1 MRPDFGTDGRL
12 PSALSMGTADVA
24 FHLAT
29 GGNPVPLAFTF
40 GFEGRAPTLDSVRA
54 RVAERVHQVPALRYR
69 IARDRRKFRRVDRI
83 AVDRHVHEAWL
94 PEDTDGSA
102 TSRLMLSRP
111 MSTDDRPPWDVWLVH
126 GPAERHT
133 LVYRTDHTFQ
143 DGMGAAYT
151 ARALLGDHPEGGP
164 APQRPARPTAHGLAD
179 ALGEVV
185 AAFRAP
191 TPKPAFDG
199 DFTGRVD
206 VCHADTPLARLRA
219 IARAHGG
226 TVTDVYLAALSHAV
240 RTWYLKDTGSAH
252 PPLPVSIPMS
262 VRAPGEEYAPGNRMV
277 TARLLLPCDEE
288 SPQRAL
294 ARVVAGTGRLRE
306 SRRRDAMRLLLSAS
320 PRALGATVGTRLVRG
335 AFVAGPVSSVN
346 FGTAL
351 VHQGV
356 AARRSAVFAGVAS
369 GIRCVTTLTSQHDT
383 ACLTVVHDEA
393 LATADELPDLW
404 LAALLELER
413 PCQGVPRSV
422 PVVRKTLS
430 AAAVPISGRYGE
442 RRSTAYGSVY
452 GSAAAASQPCSAH
465 QRSGSAICQFQP
477 SPIVDRASMKG
488 ATNGEDVVAEFT
500 HSAPNMLPGAESS
513 VITATTAATS
523 GGRRKYRG
531 ASQSHA
537 VGLPGSNPAAPSSS
551 PQDAVPSAST
561 TVRRPQE
568 SRLQSST
575 YSLKASTAA
584 SSTSKTCTPVG
595 QSSRKARVSRPAP
608 SSTTWRQPERAA
620 ARA

>member
-12 PSALSMGTADVA
+12 PSALSMGTVDAA

-29 GGNPVPLAFTF
+29 GGSPVPLAFTF

-54 RVAERVHQVPALRYR
+54 RVAERVHRVPTLRYR
-69 IARDRRKFRRVDRI
+69 IARDRGRFRRVDRI

-111 MSTDDRPPWDVWLVH
+111 MGTDDRPPWDVWLVH
-126 GPAERHT
+126 GPAGRHT

-164 APQRPARPTAHGLAD
+164 APQQPARPTAHGLAD
-179 ALGEVV
+179 ALREVV

-199 DFTGRVD
+199 ESTGRVD

-226 TVTDVYLAALSHAV
+226 TVTDVYLAALSQAV

-288 SPQRAL
+288 SPRRAL
-294 ARVVAGTGRLRE
+294 TRVVASTGRLRE
-306 SRRRDAMRLLLSAS
+306 SRRRDAMRLLLSAA
-320 PRALGATVGTRLVRG
+320 PRTLGAGVGTRLVRG

-356 AARRSAVFAGVAS
+356 AARRAAVFAGVAS

-413 PCQGVPRSV
+413 P
-422 PVVRKTLS
+422 
-430 AAAVPISGRYGE
+430 
-442 RRSTAYGSVY
+442 
-452 GSAAAASQPCSAH
+452 
-465 QRSGSAICQFQP
+465 
-477 SPIVDRASMKG
+477 
-488 ATNGEDVVAEFT
+488 
-500 HSAPNMLPGAESS
+500 
-513 VITATTAATS
+513 
-523 GGRRKYRG
+523 
-531 ASQSHA
+531 
-537 VGLPGSNPAAPSSS
+537 
-551 PQDAVPSAST
+551 
-561 TVRRPQE
+561 
-568 SRLQSST
+568 
-575 YSLKASTAA
+575 
-584 SSTSKTCTPVG
+584 
-595 QSSRKARVSRPAP
+595 
-608 SSTTWRQPERAA
+608 
-620 ARA
+620 